1 MLCIAQT
8 LSSETPA
15 GNIQGFLFLHTTH
28 TAELYNS
35 ILYILKDMLY
45 TELFGMYTNNIYI
58 QVWHF
63 IVLLLRHS
71 FPIVFCILHFLEKN
85 YCVLSGFF
93 WQNFHYID
101 KKKVV
106 PYNFAVAGKFAHI
119 YQQQNIFFSLYSCQN
134 WNEPSLCVTGKTRQ
148 VSSYAVGYKKKNKY
162 IYFNNHMCVLWRRTT
177 YRGII
182 RETSN
187 TFTAAASW
195 WWWCRQIGSSIY

>member
-101 KKKVV
+101 KKKGRTVQLCCCREICS
-106 PYNFAVAGKFAHI
+106 HI
-119 YQQQNIFFSLYSCQN
+119 STAEHFFLSLYSCQN

-148 VSSYAVGYKKKNKY
+148 ASSYAVAG
-162 IYFNNHMCVLWRRTT
+162 
-177 YRGII
+177 
-182 RETSN
+182 
-187 TFTAAASW
+187 
-195 WWWCRQIGSSIY
+195 

>member
-71 FPIVFCILHFLEKN
+71 FPIVFLYPTALFRKELLRVIRVFLTE
-85 YCVLSGFF
+85 
-93 WQNFHYID
+93 
-101 KKKVV
+101 
-106 PYNFAVAGKFAHI
+106 
-119 YQQQNIFFSLYSCQN
+119 FSLYWQKKGRTVQLCCCREICSHISTAKHFFL
-134 WNEPSLCVTGKTRQ
+134 SLFVPELKR
-148 VSSYAVGYKKKNKY
+148 A
-162 IYFNNHMCVLWRRTT
+162 
-177 YRGII
+177 
-182 RETSN
+182 
-187 TFTAAASW
+187 
-195 WWWCRQIGSSIY
+195 